1 MTSKYRPVEHFGLN
15 KGYNYEIKL
24 EMNKNDSHIYVI
36 FGASGDLTKR
46 KLVPALYS
54 LFVQGSL
61 PANFALMGVSR
72 SKFSDNEFRT
82 EMKSAIT
89 EFKEID
95 DSSRID
101 EFILKIYYFTIQ
113 FDDVSSYK
121 LLKQKLELLK
131 ANLNINGNTIFYL
144 STPPSLY
151 GIIPQKLALVGLN
164 KQDDGWKRLIIEKPF
179 GYDLGSAIKLKE
191 TLLQDWE
198 EEQLF
203 RIDHYLGKETV
214 QNLLVTRFSNGIF
227 EPLWNRNYIHHVEIT
242 SAESIGV
249 EKRGGYYDSSGA
261 LRDMVQN
268 HLLQVAAITAMES
281 PSSLDSSAIRYEI
294 LKVFQSLRPLQKE
307 DVKTHVIRGQY
318 ISSSIKNEHI
328 PGYRDEHGVAK
339 DSTTET
345 YAAIKFYIDNWRWGG
360 VPFYIRTGKRLPTR
374 VTEVVIHFKPTPHFL
389 FSQGTLPGSCNQL
402 VIRIQPDEGV
412 LLKLDMKTP
421 GAGFDV
427 QPVNMDFHY
436 AQLSHQRIP
445 SAYER
450 LIYDSIKGDATL
462 FARTEEVIEAWKF
475 LSPVIDGWKNDKDIP
490 LYGYPAGTWGP
501 EKADELI
508 EEKEMTWRYPCKN
521 LSDDG
526 IYCEL

>member
-1 MTSKYRPVEHFGLN
+1 
-15 KGYNYEIKL
+15 
-24 EMNKNDSHIYVI
+24 MNENDSLIYVI

-54 LFVQGSL
+54 LFVQKLL
-61 PANFALMGVSR
+61 PEKFALLGASR
-72 SKFSDNEFRT
+72 SQFTDDEFRT
-82 EMKSAIT
+82 AMKSAIL

-95 DSSRID
+95 DTSEID
-101 EFILKIYYFTIQ
+101 AFVQQLHYTSLK
-113 FDDVSSYK
+113 FDDGATYIPLKERIEK
-121 LLKQKLELLK
+121 LREQ
-131 ANLNINGNTIFYL
+131 NNIGGNTIFYL

-151 GIIPQKLALVGLN
+151 GIIPQHLASIGLN
-164 KQDDGWKRLIIEKPF
+164 NQDGGWKRIIIEKPF
-179 GYDLGSAIKLKE
+179 GYDLESAIKLKDQ
-191 TLLQDWE
+191 LLCDWG

-249 EKRGGYYDSSGA
+249 EQRGGYYETSGA

-281 PSSLDSSAIRYEI
+281 PSSLEPGAIRNEI
-294 LKVFQSLRPLQKE
+294 LKVFQSLRPIRKE
-307 DVKTHVIRGQY
+307 DVKTNAIRGQY
-318 ISSSIKNEHI
+318 LASHIKGEPI
-328 PGYRDEHGVAK
+328 PGYREEEGVNP
-339 DSTTET
+339 DSVTET
-345 YAAIKFYIDNWRWGG
+345 YAALKFYIDNWRWGG

-374 VTEVVIHFKPTPHFL
+374 VTEVVIHFKATPHFL
-389 FSQGTLPGSCNQL
+389 FSRGAQNNSSNQL
-402 VIRIQPDEGV
+402 VIRIQPDEGI
-412 LLKLDMKTP
+412 LLKFGMKTP
-421 GAGFDV
+421 GAGFEV
-427 QPVNMDFHY
+427 QTVNMDFHY
-436 AQLSHQRIP
+436 SDLAHQRIP

-450 LIYDSIKGDATL
+450 LIYDSIKGDSTL
-462 FARTEEVIEAWKF
+462 FARTDEVLEAWKF
-475 LSPVIDGWKNDKDIP
+475 LSPVIDCWKNEHDAP

-501 EKADELI
+501 ENADDLI
-508 EEKEMTWRYPCKN
+508 EDKKITWRYPCKN

>member
-1 MTSKYRPVEHFGLN
+1 MKS
-15 KGYNYEIKL
+15 
-24 EMNKNDSHIYVI
+24 NDNHIYVI

-54 LFVQGSL
+54 LFVQNLL
-61 PANFALMGVSR
+61 PEKFTLLGVSR
-72 SKFSDNEFRT
+72 SQFSDAEFKIAM
-82 EMKSAIT
+82 ESAIS

-95 DSSRID
+95 DTTRIP
-101 EFILKIYYFTIQ
+101 EFIAKIHYQSIG
-113 FDDVSSYK
+113 FDDVSTYL
-121 LLKQKLELLK
+121 LLKQRLEALRVE
-131 ANLNINGNTIFYL
+131 NEISGNTVFYM

-151 GIIPQKLALVGLN
+151 GIIPQHLASVGLN
-164 KQDDGWKRLIIEKPF
+164 AQDDGWKRLIIEKPF
-179 GYDLGSAIKLKE
+179 GYDLESALILKDQ
-191 TLLQDWE
+191 LLKDWQ

-214 QNLLVTRFSNGIF
+214 QNLMVTRFSNGIF
-227 EPLWNRNYIHHVEIT
+227 EPLWNRNYIDHVEIT

-249 EKRGGYYDSSGA
+249 EKRGGYYESSGA

-281 PSSLDSSAIRYEI
+281 PSSLEPVAIRNEI
-294 LKVFQSLRPLQKE
+294 LKVFQSLRPIKRE
-307 DVKTHVIRGQY
+307 DVKTNAIRGQY
-318 ISSSIKNEHI
+318 LSSTIKDEHI
-328 PGYRDEHGVAK
+328 AGYREEEGVHPE
-339 DSTTET
+339 SVTET

-360 VPFYIRTGKRLPTR
+360 VPFYIRSGKRLPTR

-389 FSQGTLPGSCNQL
+389 FSSGSVCSSCNQL

-412 LLKLDMKTP
+412 LLKFGMKTP

-427 QPVNMDFHY
+427 QNVNMDFHY
-436 AQLSHQRIP
+436 SDLSHQRMP

-450 LIYDSIKGDATL
+450 LIYDSMKGDATL
-462 FARTEEVIEAWKF
+462 FARTQEVIEAWKF
-475 LSPVIDGWKNDKDIP
+475 LAPVIDCWKNDREVP
-490 LYGYPAGTWGP
+490 LYGYPAGSWGP
-501 EKADELI
+501 ESADDLI
-508 EEKEMTWRYPCKN
+508 ENKEMTWRYPCKN